1 MLGLQQEKLAS
12 WFRAA
17 YAGRCLFVL
26 AQ

>member
-17 YAGRCLFVL
+17 YAGRCLLDL